1 MEIIPAIDLKDG
13 GCVRLRQGRM
23 DDDTLFSDDPA
34 AVARR
39 WRDAGA
45 AMIHLVDLNGAFT
58 GAPVNRDAIAAIIAA
73 VDIPC
78 QIGGGIR
85 SLETIAAY
93 LKLGLERVILG
104 TAAVENEALV
114 AAACKRYPGKICIS
128 IDARGGRVATRG
140 WAVQSECDAVDLAR
154 AMARYEIAAII
165 YTDIMRDGMR
175 SGVNLEETAR
185 LAAAVDLPVIASGGI
200 ATIADVRRLKAIEPQ
215 GVTAAISGRA
225 LYEGTLD
232 LAAALA
238 VARG

>member
-13 GCVRLRQGRM
+13 RCVRLRQGRM

-45 AMIHLVDLNGAFT
+45 AMIHLVDLNGAFA
-58 GAPVNRDAIAAIIAA
+58 GAPMNRGAITAIIGA

-78 QIGGGIR
+78 QLGGGIR
-85 SLETIAAY
+85 TIDTVAAY
-93 LKLGLERVILG
+93 LELGLERVILG
-104 TAAVENEALV
+104 TAAVENEDLV
-114 AAACKRYPGKICIS
+114 AAACKRYPKRICIG

-140 WAVQSECDAVDLAR
+140 WAEESDCMAVDLAR
-154 AMARYEIAAII
+154 AMACHDIAAII
-165 YTDIMRDGMR
+165 YTDILRDGMQ

-185 LAAAVDLPVIASGGI
+185 LAAAVDVPVIASGGI
-200 ATIADVRRLKAIEPQ
+200 ATIDDVRRLKTIEPH

>member
-114 AAACKRYPGKICIS
+114 AAACKRYPGKICIG

-140 WAVQSECDAVDLAR
+140 WAAQSECDAVDLAR

-165 YTDIMRDGMR
+165 YTDILRDGMR

-185 LAAAVDLPVIASGGI
+185 LAAAVDLPVVASGGI